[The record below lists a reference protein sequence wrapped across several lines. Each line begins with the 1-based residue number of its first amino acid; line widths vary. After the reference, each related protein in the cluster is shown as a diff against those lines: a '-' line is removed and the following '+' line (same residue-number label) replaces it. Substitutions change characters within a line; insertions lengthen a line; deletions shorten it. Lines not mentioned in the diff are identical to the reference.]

1 MAQANAF
8 VLNSGEARGQSA
20 SQAPLNI
27 FGDLIWIK
35 LASADTAGA
44 VTILEAVS
52 PPQVGP
58 PLHRHG
64 REDEWFYVV
73 EGEFLIEVDGK
84 QAVVGPGGSAFAPR
98 GTVHTFQNISSKN
111 GRLVVVAQPGGI
123 DVFFTELAA
132 AIKDMTIPDIPVV
145 LPIFAKHGLEFLGPP
160 IAARG
165 HAAAAATE

>member
-1 MAQANAF
+1 MAENSAF
-8 VLNSGEARGQSA
+8 VVNPGEARGQSG

-44 VTILEAVS
+44 VTILETVS

-73 EGEFLIEVDGK
+73 EGEYLIEVEGT
-84 QAVVGPGGSAFAPR
+84 QTVVGPGGSAFAPR
-98 GTVHTFQNISSKN
+98 GTVHTFQNISSGN

-123 DVFFTELAA
+123 DLFFTELAQ
-132 AIKDMTIPDIPVV
+132 AIKDMPVPDIPAVI
-145 LPIFAKHGLEFLGPP
+145 PIFARHGLEFLGPP

-165 HAAAAATE
+165 QSAAAS